1 MTEATLHEHLAD
13 ARRALVD
20 AGFSPQ
26 DAAIDAEV
34 LARYVLGW
42 DRATLL
48 TRGGERASAE
58 FFAEYDA
65 ALRRRLAREPVA
77 YITGHREF
85 WGLDFEVTRDVL
97 IPRPETELIVEAAL
111 EIVERSRPARLLD
124 VGTGS
129 GCLAVSLATELPR
142 ARVVATDIASAA
154 LAVAARNAR
163 RHDVAARIQFLRA
176 HLLEPFREGFDMIV
190 SNPPYVPAGAELP
203 VDVAAHE
210 PSTALYAGE
219 DGLDA
224 LRGLIGGAAAHLL
237 QDGALVV
244 EFGFGQAES
253 VSALARAAEWRVD
266 VRLDLQGIPRV
277 AVMRR

>member
-20 AGFSPQ
+20 AGFSAQ

-48 TRGGERASAE
+48 TRRGERASAE
-58 FFAEYDA
+58 FFAEFDA

-142 ARVVATDIASAA
+142 ARVVATDIAPAA

-163 RHDVAARIQFLRA
+163 RHDVAARIHFLRA

-190 SNPPYVPAGAELP
+190 SNPPYVPSGAEIS

-210 PSTALYAGE
+210 PSAALYAGE

-224 LRGLIGGAAAHLL
+224 LRALIGGAAAHLL
-237 QDGALVV
+237 EDGALVV

-253 VSALARAAEWRVD
+253 VSALARAAGWRVD
-266 VRLDLQGIPRV
+266 VRRDLQGIPRV